1 MKDHNSHHVDEDTI
15 DTSSTSECSSSNCCS
30 QGSVSKC
37 SHIGTEV
44 TIPVMATIALATLIM
59 SFAIPAMTQYYMQ
72 KNETDR
78 RAYDMQK
85 EYAQVGGQENYEAI
99 LKYRADETSK
109 QVALL
114 KQSQTGSPLADDTG
128 TVAQASTTFSKED
141 IAAMI
146 KDQVIHGPA
155 NADILMIEYTDPECP
170 YCQRQYQY
178 GSIDQAL
185 KMEGVG
191 TIAHI
196 IKPVTGVGH
205 PNTVQK
211 GIALICAGKVGG
223 YESLAKLE
231 KTLFNDQ
238 KISLDMALKN
248 SGVDI
253 AKIQTCIKGSAA
265 SLQFSQNDAEFAKVT
280 ANTQGA
286 GTPTTL
292 IINTKTGKS
301 DFILG
306 SLPAATFQEKIKALA
321 K

>member
-1 MKDHNSHHVDEDTI
+1 MKDHNHHIDEDAI
-15 DTSSTSECSSSNCCS
+15 DASSASDCPSVCCTQES
-30 QGSVSKC
+30 PSKC
-37 SHIGTEV
+37 SHIWTEV
-44 TIPVMATIALATLIM
+44 TIPLMATIALSTLIL
-59 SFAIPAMTQYYMQ
+59 SFAIPAMTQYYAQ
-72 KNETDR
+72 KNEADR

-99 LKYRADETSK
+99 LKYRADEASK
-109 QVALL
+109 WVAQL
-114 KQSQTGSPLADDTG
+114 KQSQAGVSPG
-128 TVAQASTTFSKED
+128 ETTLPQTNVNFTKEE

-146 KDQVIHGPA
+146 KNQVVHGPA

-170 YCQRQYQY
+170 YCQKQYQY

-196 IKPVTGVGH
+196 MKPVTGVGH

-238 KISLDMALKN
+238 KISLDAALKS
-248 SGVDI
+248 SGVDT
-253 AKIQTCIKGSAA
+253 AKIQSCIKDSAA
-265 SLQFSQNDAEFAKVT
+265 SLQFSQNDSEFAKVT

-301 DFILG
+301 DLILG
-306 SLPAATFQEKIKALA
+306 SLPASAFQEKIKALA

>member
-1 MKDHNSHHVDEDTI
+1 
-15 DTSSTSECSSSNCCS
+15 
-30 QGSVSKC
+30 
-37 SHIGTEV
+37 
-44 TIPVMATIALATLIM
+44 MATIALSTLIL
-59 SFAIPAMTQYYMQ
+59 SFAIPAMTQYYAH
-72 KNETDR
+72 KNEMDR

-114 KQSQTGSPLADDTG
+114 KQSQVGTDATGE
-128 TVAQASTTFSKED
+128 TVTPQTNAIFSKEE
-141 IAAMI
+141 ISAML
-146 KDQVIHGPA
+146 KNQVIHGPE
-155 NADILMIEYTDPECP
+155 NADVLMIEYTDPECP

-191 TIAHI
+191 TIAHVM
-196 IKPVTGVGH
+196 KPVTGVGH

-211 GIALICAGKVGG
+211 WIALICAGKVGG
-223 YESLAKLE
+223 YDSVAKLE

-238 KISLDMALKN
+238 KISLDVALKN
-248 SGVDI
+248 SWVNI
-253 AKIQTCIKGSAA
+253 AKIQTCIKDGSASA
-265 SLQFSQNDAEFAKVT
+265 QFSQNDAEFARVT

-301 DFILG
+301 DLILG
-306 SLPAATFQEKIKALA
+306 SLPASTFQEKIKALV

>member
-1 MKDHNSHHVDEDTI
+1 MKDHNHHIDEDAI
-15 DTSSTSECSSSNCCS
+15 DASSASDHSSVCCAQES
-30 QGSVSKC
+30 PSRY
-37 SHIGTEV
+37 SHIWTEV
-44 TIPVMATIALATLIM
+44 TIPLMATIALSTLIL
-59 SFAIPAMTQYYMQ
+59 SFAIPAMTQYYAQ

-78 RAYDMQK
+78 REYDMQK

-99 LKYRADETSK
+99 LKYRADEASK
-109 QVALL
+109 WVAQL
-114 KQSQTGSPLADDTG
+114 KQSQAGISPG
-128 TVAQASTTFSKED
+128 ETTLPQTNVNFTKEE

-146 KDQVIHGPA
+146 KNQVVHGPA

-170 YCQRQYQY
+170 YCQKQYQY

-185 KMEGVG
+185 KMEWVG

-248 SGVDI
+248 SWVDI